1 MSNEERSVLVEQ
13 ANELGLEFAK
23 NISTKKLAEMIQEA
37 QGPAVKPEE
46 ELIVEAPATA
56 SYPGTRTL
64 TKQQLR
70 RKKISE
76 RKAAAM
82 KTRIVTI
89 TNKDNRDNDF
99 TTTASLSFE
108 NQFFGLAKN
117 VPLDVPVELE
127 QALIDIAESTIITH
141 HKDEIVDGKR
151 TGNKVPVSVK
161 KYVVSYG
168 KE

>member
-1 MSNEERSVLVEQ
+1 MSNEERSTLVDQ

-23 NISTKKLAEMIQEA
+23 NTSTKKLSEMIKDA
-37 QGPAVKPEE
+37 QGPAVKLEE
-46 ELIVEAPATA
+46 SETSTNVLQ
-56 SYPGTRTL
+56 S
-64 TKQQLR
+64 KQKVLSKEQIR

-76 RKAAAM
+76 RKAAAF

-99 TTTASLSFE
+99 TTTAQLSFE

-127 QALIDIAESTIITH
+127 QALIDIAESTVITH
-141 HKDEIVDGKR
+141 HKDEVVDGKR
-151 TGNKVPVSVK
+151 TGNKIPVSVK
-161 KYVVSYG
+161 KYVVSYS
-168 KE
+168 K

>member
-1 MSNEERSVLVEQ
+1 
-13 ANELGLEFAK
+13 
-23 NISTKKLAEMIQEA
+23 
-37 QGPAVKPEE
+37 
-46 ELIVEAPATA
+46 
-56 SYPGTRTL
+56 
-64 TKQQLR
+64 
-70 RKKISE
+70 
-76 RKAAAM
+76 M

>member
-1 MSNEERSVLVEQ
+1 MSNEERSTLVEQ

-23 NISTKKLAEMIQEA
+23 NISTKKLADMIQEA
-37 QGPAVKPEE
+37 QGPAVKPEKE
-46 ELIVEAPATA
+46 SVIEAPAAAPST
-56 SYPGTRTL
+56 GTRALNT
-64 TKQQLR
+64 QQLR
-70 RKKISE
+70 RKKIAE
-76 RKAAAM
+76 RKAVAM

-89 TNKDNRDNDF
+89 TNKDSRDNDF

-127 QALIDIAESTIITH
+127 QALIDIAESTMITH